1 MNEIAN
7 DKYRTWIEISKSA
20 VKNNYRTFRKL
31 LRPRTKLLGVVKSNA
46 YGHGLIGFSK
56 ILEHLGVDWLGVD
69 SITEGLALRQNR
81 IRCPILVMGFT
92 LPQNFAVAAKQK
104 ISLTV
109 STFENAKVLAR
120 KNQRCSIHIKIET
133 GLNRQ
138 GFLVRDLPKVIKI
151 LKKASHLEVQS
162 LYTHFAKAY
171 YPKDKNFTEA
181 QIRRFQEAGSL
192 FRKAGYR
199 PMLHAAA
206 TGGTLNFPQAHFD
219 LVRIGIGLYGLWP
232 TPETEKAYQKKISLT
247 PALSWRTRINEIKKA
262 KKGETVGYY
271 RSERLRRDS
280 KLAILPI
287 GYWHGFDR
295 RFSSVGRVLVRGQKA
310 KVAGRVSMDMTVIDV
325 TDIPAAKPGDEVV
338 LIGKQGYNEITADDL
353 AQTAQTINYE
363 IVTRINPLIQKFYI

>member
-1 MNEIAN
+1 MSKIASE
-7 DKYRTWIEISKSA
+7 KYRTWIEISKSA
-20 VKNNYRTFRKL
+20 VKNNYQAFRKL
-31 LRPRTKLLGVVKSNA
+31 LKPETRLLGVVKSNA

-56 ILEHLGVDWLGVD
+56 ILHHLGVDWLGVD
-69 SITEGLALRQNR
+69 SITEASTLRQNR
-81 IRCPILVMGFT
+81 ISCPILVMGFT
-92 LPQNFAVAAKQK
+92 LPDNFAVAAKQK
-104 ISLTV
+104 ISLTI
-109 STFENAKVLAR
+109 STFENAKVLAQ

-138 GFLVRDLPKVIKI
+138 GFLVRDLPKVMEL
-151 LKKASHLEVQS
+151 LKKASHLEVQG

-171 YPKDKNFTEA
+171 YPKDKNFTVQ
-181 QIRRFQEAGSL
+181 QIKEFQQATLL

-232 TPETEKAYQKKISLT
+232 TDETKRVYAKKIHLR
-247 PALSWRTRINEIKKA
+247 PALSWKTKINEIKKA

-295 RFSSVGRVLVRGQKA
+295 RFSNIGHVLVRGQKA
-310 KVAGRVSMDMTVIDV
+310 KVAGRVSMDMTAIDV
-325 TDIPAAKPGDEVV
+325 TDIPAVKPGDEVV
-338 LIGKQGYNEITADDL
+338 LIGKQGYNEITIDDL
-353 AQTAQTINYE
+353 AKMADTINYE
-363 IVTRINPLIQKFYI
+363 IVTRINPLVQKFYV